1 MECPCSAHGLHV
13 DCRSYSHGVLME
25 CSWTAHTAHGVH
37 RKVWGSVKYSRG
49 FMIMD
54 GKLYY
59 CLGGIL
65 LIFSASVF
73 AKADPLG
80 NQVAQDI
87 PLRHMMLPFVNSRTA
102 MGA

>member
-1 MECPCSAHGLHV
+1 
-13 DCRSYSHGVLME
+13 
-25 CSWTAHTAHGVH
+25 
-37 RKVWGSVKYSRG
+37 
-49 FMIMD
+49 MD

-59 CLGGIL
+59 CLEGIL

-87 PLRHMMLPFVNSRTA
+87 PTLAYDAAICEFQNHNGSLSECEKDD
-102 MGA
+102 

>member
-1 MECPCSAHGLHV
+1 
-13 DCRSYSHGVLME
+13 
-25 CSWTAHTAHGVH
+25 
-37 RKVWGSVKYSRG
+37 
-49 FMIMD
+49 MD

-59 CLGGIL
+59 CLEGIL

-87 PLRHMMLPFVNSRTA
+87 PISAYNAAIHKFQDHNGSLSECEEDN
-102 MGA
+102 

>member
-1 MECPCSAHGLHV
+1 
-13 DCRSYSHGVLME
+13 
-25 CSWTAHTAHGVH
+25 
-37 RKVWGSVKYSRG
+37 
-49 FMIMD
+49 MD

-65 LIFSASVF
+65 LIFSASIF

-87 PLRHMMLPFVNSRTA
+87 PTSAYDAAIREFLNRNGSLSECEEDD
-102 MGA
+102 